1 MLRVTVAA
9 GAALQGLAFALQKLR
24 CNHISNSTKAGHQN
38 QARARAVNTLLAIQ
52 PHFQKALGPI
62 ADSISGR
69 AGKATAAE
77 LVDGSQ
83 NELEHLLLLRD

>member
-38 QARARAVNTLLAIQ
+38 QARARAVNILVAIP
-52 PHFQKALGPI
+52 PHFQETLGPI
-62 ADSISGR
+62 ADPVPLFSRESTETNKSNI
-69 AGKATAAE
+69 KI
-77 LVDGSQ
+77 
-83 NELEHLLLLRD
+83 